1 MFKSLLQRQISG
13 KFVDIFSKFLG
24 FLEGNFWRKFLVKS
38 ERNDRFQSEQIL
50 KMIERVRCQLLENII
65 ADLFTE

>member
-24 FLEGNFWRKFLVKS
+24 FLEGNFWRKSLVKS

-50 KMIERVRCQLLENII
+50 KMIEHVRCQLLENII
-65 ADLFTE
+65 ADH